1 MPDKRKAQARGSV
14 SLVSEPFGLG
24 VAKAVRRNQRAALGL
39 PAQVRLSS
47 REQQPRPPAIVPKKG
62 RKR

>member
-1 MPDKRKAQARGSV
+1 MPKDKVKGKARGAV

-24 VAKAVRRNQRAALGL
+24 VARAMQRAM

-47 REQQPRPPAIVPKKG
+47 REQQPRPPTPKKG
-62 RKR
+62 AKRR